1 MAYALMHIFKKIL
14 KIISVVTLSILAF
27 IMLIGILVHLP
38 SVQNYAIHKATS
50 FISDKTGT
58 KVTVQSFSLFFFD
71 TIELEGVYLEDVKK
85 DTLLYA
91 DRVSADLDFSKLIN
105 KTIELNDISLSNARF
120 NMIKSSGAKDYN
132 FQFLIDTFKSKES
145 SGPPAWEFT
154 IQSIYLD
161 NIHYKLQDQNSGL
174 SIISHIGNAEAGVL
188 ALNANPEFDH
198 LLLTESYCH
207 LELLPVNKKDNIP
220 SPKNQTEEESAPFRL
235 LFQQVTIRESLFS
248 MDDRAAPDQKKGID
262 WSHLLV
268 NDLNTEIEDLV
279 ITSDGYKG
287 TVNTLSFEEKSGFS
301 LDNLT
306 ASVDLKLPGLEFF
319 LDELKTPYTSVN
331 GELYMS
337 FPNLRNL
344 KETAEKIKIKAD
356 LNRSSLASKDL
367 FYFIPELDTLPV
379 LRDKKIK
386 LGGKIQGTFN
396 QLQATKLN
404 VQVDPKNE
412 LLGDFYLAGLME
424 PQSGKYKADI
434 QYLHTNGQT
443 IASFIP
449 NINAVNI
456 PALGKISL
464 QGTISGSPS
473 DLDVDI
479 ETLTDAGRLAAD
491 LVLGLDREWN
501 LESTDGFADIRD
513 FKLGKIINQ
522 DQLGILSASAKF
534 RTEGEK
540 IIIHNSGI
548 SRLDFKEYNYHDVS
562 LNGNFHDKRFQG
574 NISSRDTNALL
585 NLWVKLDLRGL
596 PEYAVKGN
604 IEKLDLYTLNLYD
617 NPLQLAGTIDM
628 DMRGNE
634 VDNIT
639 GLFEADSLTLS
650 NPKFE
655 YFIDSVK
662 LVTSYNDTIRK
673 VQATSG
679 FFNIDFEGNF
689 SFSQI
694 PGAARHFVSHY
705 YSGMAYEGNEHIDS
719 LNFDVRIEDT
729 KGLLRMFIP
738 EIEELEGL
746 KLAGSWS
753 GDEHLLDADL
763 SINKINLKQTSTTAF
778 NFFIKAD
785 RDKIDLRAHSGPVNL
800 LNGITIHKPDI
811 NGFIVKDSLFFHF
824 DMTDS
829 TQNSDIDVEGM
840 LALKQDTVYL
850 NLDKILLQLKGNTW
864 SNKGQARTVYSGDY
878 LFIDNFNLKADTGQ
892 LISINSDKS
901 VKNTIQADFKNV
913 HLDEI
918 SRIAPVNFVF
928 GGVLNGQSRIEN
940 ILGKPNLDGHI
951 KTEQLTV
958 DNSTLGDLDVRFE
971 KVSDSDFLKING
983 KLIEKI
989 HELDMVGEVDI
1000 VGDTNAI
1007 DFKIFGRQINLAA
1020 LKPFLKEYVFKL
1032 NGQLDTRLSLQ
1043 GSIQDPILSGEFHF
1057 TGKNELGIQA
1067 TKTVYSIKDE
1077 KLSITS
1083 KSIDLGSIALY
1094 DKDGRMAKIEG
1105 EIRHDFMKDFVF
1117 DLHLHGDNFLFLD
1130 SKEPG
1135 LIPFYGKLQ
1144 GRLDMK
1150 VRGPEKDIKAYV
1162 ILETK
1167 KGTDISMSLAT
1178 DEATYTN
1185 PEYIRFLKPDTVS
1198 YDGIVLKKQPKK
1210 DTIDEGGV
1218 NTSVFHIAGDIE
1230 VTPEARINVVVD
1242 PVNGDK
1248 ITSLGKGSFHFDFNT
1263 QSEMNLFGTYSVDEG
1278 SYTFTFMNL
1287 IKKDFSIDENSS
1299 ISWQG
1304 DPENGTMNVTAK
1316 YETKAS
1322 RSALVNEQSLLGP
1335 DEQRA
1340 AARQLPVT
1348 VFLFLN
1354 GELTSPEITFDI
1366 EIPETSERGPGS
1378 GIIAERLNQIKSE
1391 PGELNK
1397 QVMGI
1402 VAFNQFLPY
1411 DSWDLQ
1417 GGGGTGSIAAQSVS
1431 KALNSQLGQLTDEL
1445 GGVDIQLNVENSNSL
1460 SLETLN
1466 LMATKQI
1473 TDRLSVSVGGNIGS
1487 TGTDNGNTVFAGDYI
1502 IYYQLNKSGT
1512 LNLKIFSQS
1521 DPDIYMNYLQQVSG
1535 VTIQHNKKFDHLKNI
1550 F

>member
-1 MAYALMHIFKKIL
+1 MAFALMPIFKKIL
-14 KIISVVTLSILAF
+14 KISAVVFLSILS
-27 IMLIGILVHLP
+27 LIILLGAIVHIP
-38 SVQNYAIHKATS
+38 AVQNFAIHKATS
-50 FISDKTGT
+50 FISDKTQT
-58 KVTVQSFSLFFFD
+58 KVSVNSFNLFFFD
-71 TIELEGVYLEDVKK
+71 TIELEGVYLADERE

-91 DRVSADLDFSKLIN
+91 DRISADLDFSKLFN
-105 KTIELNDISLSNARF
+105 KTIELNDISLSDARF
-120 NMIKSSGAKDYN
+120 YMKKRSYDEDYN
-132 FQFLIDTFKSKES
+132 FQFLIDAFKSKES

-161 NIHYKLQDQNSGL
+161 NIHYILQDQSSGL
-174 SIISHIGNAEAGVL
+174 HLKSLIGNAEAGVL

-198 LLLTESYCH
+198 LLLTDSYCH
-207 LELLPVNKKDNIP
+207 LEFFPVEGK
-220 SPKNQTEEESAPFRL
+220 TENNTSKEQEKENSSPFRL
-235 LFQQVTIRESLFS
+235 SFKEVTIRESEFR
-248 MDDRAAPDQKKGID
+248 MDDPSATSQTRGVD
-262 WSHLLV
+262 WKHLQV
-268 NDLNTEIEDLV
+268 NYLNTEIEKLV
-279 ITSDGYKG
+279 IASEGYSG
-287 TVNTLSFEEKSGFS
+287 TIKKLSLEEKSGFA

-306 ASVDLKLPGLEFF
+306 AKVNLSLPELEFF
-319 LDELKTPYTSVN
+319 LDDFETPHTAVN
-331 GELYMS
+331 GDLYMW
-337 FPNLRNL
+337 FPNLQNFQG
-344 KETAEKIKIKAD
+344 TMGNIKINAD
-356 LNRSSLASKDL
+356 LNKSRLDSRDL
-367 FYFIPELDTLPV
+367 FYFVPSLDTLPI
-379 LRDKKIK
+379 LCEKNIE
-386 LGGKIQGTFN
+386 LGGKVKGTFD
-396 QLQATKLN
+396 QLQASNFSIQL
-404 VQVDPKNE
+404 DPQNE
-412 LLGDFYLAGLME
+412 LLGDFYLSGLTE
-424 PQSGKYKADI
+424 PQTGNYDADI
-434 QYLHTNGQT
+434 KYLHTNGQT
-443 IASFIP
+443 LASLIP
-449 NINAVNI
+449 SNPSVNL
-456 PALGKISL
+456 PALGNIDLS
-464 QGTISGSPS
+464 GRISGQPTH
-473 DLDVDI
+473 LKVDVK
-479 ETLTDAGRLAAD
+479 TKTDAGSLD
-491 LVLGLDREWN
+491 TDILVGLSNEWE
-501 LESTDGFADIRD
+501 LESTDGFADIRNL
-513 FKLGKIINQ
+513 KLGKIINQ
-522 DQLGILSASAKF
+522 DQLGVLSANAKF

-548 SRLDFKEYNYHDVS
+548 SHLDFKDYAYHDIK
-562 LNGNFHDKRFQG
+562 LNGHFKDKQFQG
-574 NISSRDTNALL
+574 NISSLDTNAH
-585 NLWVKLDLRGL
+585 LDLRVKLNLNGL
-596 PEYAVKGN
+596 PAYAVKGN
-604 IEKLDLYTLNLYD
+604 IEMLDLHSLNLY
-617 NPLQLAGTIDM
+617 NTLLRISGMVNM
-628 DMRGNE
+628 DMKGNE

-639 GLFEADSLTLS
+639 GSFEADSLTLA

-655 YFIDSVK
+655 YFIDSVN
-662 LVTSYNDTIRK
+662 LVTTYNDTLRTVK
-673 VQATSG
+673 ATSG
-679 FFNIDFEGNF
+679 FFNMDFEGNF

-705 YSGMAYEGNEHIDS
+705 YSGVAYEGKEHIDS
-719 LNFDVRIEDT
+719 LSFDVRVEDT

-746 KLAGSWS
+746 NLAGSWS
-753 GDEHLLDADL
+753 GEQHLLDADL
-763 SINKINLKQTSTTAF
+763 SINRINLRQTSTTGF

-785 RDKIDLRAHSGPVNL
+785 RDKIDLRAHSGPVSL
-800 LNGITIHKPDI
+800 FSGLKIHKPDI
-811 NGFIVKDSLFFHF
+811 NGFIVKDSLFFHV

-829 TQNSDIDVEGM
+829 TENSDVDVEGM

-850 NLDKILLQLKGNTW
+850 NLDKIILQLKGNTW
-864 SNKGQARTVYSGDY
+864 TNKGQARTVYSEDY

-892 LISINSDKS
+892 LISINSDTTG
-901 VKNTIQADFKNV
+901 KNTLLANFKNV

-918 SRIAPVNFVF
+918 SKIAPVNFVF
-928 GGVLNGQSRIEN
+928 GGVLNGKSRIED
-940 ILGKPNLDGHI
+940 ILGKPNLDGHL
-951 KTEQLTV
+951 KTDQLTV

-971 KVSDSDFLKING
+971 KVAESDFLKING

-1032 NGQLDTRLSLQ
+1032 NGQVDTRMSIE
-1043 GSIQDPILSGEFHF
+1043 GSIQNPVLSGELHF

-1067 TKTVYSIKDE
+1067 TKTVYSIRDE

-1083 KSIDLGSIALY
+1083 KKIDLGKIALY
-1094 DKDGRMAKIEG
+1094 DKAGNMAEIGG
-1105 EIRHDFMKDFVF
+1105 EIRHNFMKDFVF
-1117 DLHLHGDNFLFLD
+1117 DLHLHGDNFMFLD

-1135 LIPFYGKLQ
+1135 LIPFYGKLL
-1144 GRLDMK
+1144 GNLKMK
-1150 VRGPEKDIKAYV
+1150 VKGPQENIKAYV
-1162 ILETK
+1162 ILETR
-1167 KGTDISMSLAT
+1167 KGTDLSMSLAT

-1185 PEYIRFLKPDTVS
+1185 PEYIRFLKPDTVN
-1198 YDGIVLKKQPKK
+1198 YDGIVLKKEPKK
-1210 DTIDEGGV
+1210 DTIDEGGI

-1248 ITSLGKGSFHFDFNT
+1248 ISALGKGSFHFDFNT
-1263 QSEMNLFGTYSVDEG
+1263 QSEMNLFGTYTVDKG

-1287 IKKDFSIDENSS
+1287 IKKEFSIDENSS

-1304 DPENGTMNVTAK
+1304 DPENGTMNVTAT

-1340 AARQLPVT
+1340 ADRQLPVT

-1431 KALNSQLGQLTDEL
+1431 KALNAQLGQLTDDL
-1445 GGVDIQLNVENSNSL
+1445 GGVDIQLSVENSNSL

-1487 TGTDNGNTVFAGDYI
+1487 TGTENGNTVFAGDYI
-1502 IYYQLNKSGT
+1502 IYYQLNKAGT

-1521 DPDIYMNYLQQVSG
+1521 DPDLYLNYIQQVSG